1 VGANTLAISKIE
13 LINATD
19 LGELTTTNSAIIIC
33 SQSTGHL
40 ICDSN
45 DSTTG
50 FGSTGSVFATLGSAI
65 QATTAF
71 AASNF
76 TVVA

>member
-1 VGANTLAISKIE
+1 MGANTLAISKIW

-19 LGELTTTNSAIIIC
+19 LGELTTTNSAVIIY

-45 DSTTG
+45 GSTIG
-50 FGSTGSVFATLGSAI
+50 MGSTGAVFATLGSAI